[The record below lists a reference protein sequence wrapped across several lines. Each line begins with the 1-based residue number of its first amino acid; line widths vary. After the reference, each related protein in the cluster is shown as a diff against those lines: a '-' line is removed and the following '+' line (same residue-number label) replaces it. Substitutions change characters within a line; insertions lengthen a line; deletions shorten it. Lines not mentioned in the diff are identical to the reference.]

1 MTQTA
6 ITGAT
11 LIDGNGGSPIPDAVV
26 LFEGDR
32 FVGAGA
38 RNGSTLPEGAT
49 QVDASGKFLIPGLIN
64 SNVHLL
70 DAWTFM
76 IGTGTVEYLAR
87 FEGRLHEVIEEAA
100 QIALAN
106 GMTTVFDT
114 YNALQ
119 PVLFARDRIASGE
132 ALGARIYAAG
142 NIVGMGGPFSADFS
156 KKARETSSQTFC
168 DRMDAMFE
176 AGVGRRLAA
185 LPPEEVRLIIRDYL
199 SKGVDLLKF
208 AISDHIVLEYM
219 NPHLTFSARVQ
230 RVIAEETWA
239 AGKPL
244 LSHTTSLESL
254 NDAVTLGV
262 DAMMH
267 TSMTAG
273 VPIPDDIIEQIIK
286 KTVWAEI
293 QPVHDEYQ
301 HHLETSGGMM
311 AGYAG
316 GVHRENI
323 QRLIAAGAP
332 ILLGTDAGCMDP
344 DCLAD
349 MSEGDRHERPWSIGG
364 DHFHWFRAMRQ
375 LGMKPM
381 DMLQAATKNIARAY
395 KKEADLGTV
404 EAGKFADFL
413 ILDANPLDDED
424 NYKRIHAIYQGG
436 RKVDRS
442 ALPVKRLVTEYPR
455 CEPA

>member
-6 ITGAT
+6 IVGAT
-11 LIDGNGGSPIPDAVV
+11 LIDGNGGAPIPDAVV
-26 LFEGDR
+26 LFENDR
-32 FVGAGA
+32 FVAAGP
-38 RNGSTLPEGAT
+38 RSGSTLPEGT
-49 QVDASGKFLIPGLIN
+49 DQIDASGKFLIPGLIN
-64 SNVHLL
+64 ANVHLL
-70 DAWTFM
+70 DGWTFM
-76 IGTGTVEYLAR
+76 VGTGTVEYLAR

-100 QIALAN
+100 QIALTN

-114 YNALQ
+114 FNALQ
-119 PVLFARDRIASGE
+119 PVLYARDRIATGK
-132 ALGARIYAAG
+132 AVGARIFAAG

-156 KKARETSSQTFC
+156 LKARETTSQAFC
-168 DRMDAMFE
+168 DRMDALFE
-176 AGVGRRLAA
+176 VGVGRRLAA
-185 LPPEEVRLIIRDYL
+185 LPPEEVRLIVRDYL
-199 SKGVDLLKF
+199 TKGVDMLKF
-208 AISDHIVLEYM
+208 AISDHILSEYM

-230 RVIAEETWA
+230 RVIAEEAWA

-267 TSMTAG
+267 TSLTAG
-273 VPIPDDIIEQIIK
+273 VPIPDDMIEQIIK
-286 KTVWAEI
+286 KKIWAEI

-301 HHLETSGGMM
+301 QHLETSGSMM

-323 QRLIAAGAP
+323 KRLIAADAP
-332 ILLGTDAGCMDP
+332 ILLGTDAGCTDP

-364 DHFHWFRAMRQ
+364 DHFHWLRAMRQ

-381 DMLQAATKNIARAY
+381 DMLLAATKNIAVAY
-395 KKEADLGTV
+395 KKDADLGTV
-404 EAGKFADFL
+404 EAGKYADFL
-413 ILDANPLDDED
+413 ILEANPLDDED
-424 NYKRIHAIYQGG
+424 NYKRIAMIFQNG
-436 RKVDRS
+436 RKIDRS
-442 ALPVKRLVTEYPR
+442 ALPVKRLVTQYPR
-455 CEPA
+455 FEPA